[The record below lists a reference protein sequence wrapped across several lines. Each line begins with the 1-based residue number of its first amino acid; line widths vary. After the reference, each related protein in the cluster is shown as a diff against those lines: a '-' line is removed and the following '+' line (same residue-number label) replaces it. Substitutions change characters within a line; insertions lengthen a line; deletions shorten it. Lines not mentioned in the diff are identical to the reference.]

1 MSRFLRATVFVVL
14 AALVGCTTAPA
25 SAPPNSAG
33 PGATQGPAATAGP
46 VIPTGHI
53 TVVTD
58 VLTGAGQDPA
68 QTLIEAYKPYW
79 DEVFDYAIEQDA
91 NGHLIGGLATKWEA
105 SADHLTWTFTIRDG
119 IKFHNGDAMTAED
132 VAWSW
137 NREMFDPKSK
147 ANITAEAPLVNFIKA
162 VGNTVQIQ
170 TKQPI
175 ATLPIWW
182 AKMDGSLT
190 GVVYPKA
197 YFAKV
202 GADAFFKAPVGTGP
216 WKFVKQDG
224 EQSVDLTAFSDD
236 FRSDW
241 QKSRTA
247 HFKDLTILAVPD
259 PSTRLA
265 LLRTGDADL
274 VPLPISALQQLK
286 DSNLK
291 DITVP
296 SASFNVLWCVGF
308 TLVAASP
315 CNDIRIREALSIAID
330 RPTISQTLYNG
341 LAEPSSAWMSGP
353 GSFGYPS
360 DLPPPVYNPDRAKQL
375 LAEAGYGPTN
385 PLKVELQA
393 YNNDADFP
401 SMTTLAEALVG
412 YYEAVGVTATVK
424 IQDWDTMK
432 GHLRAGELNGMP
444 GKATSPVVLF
454 MRGTDN
460 RYYFPDEQSTQ
471 YTADGK
477 TGAVL
482 WNNSVPPGSEQLA
495 RLQAVKAEFDLTK
508 QEVLFADYYKWLA
521 SQWYDVPLLGAVA
534 VFGVSNKIASWD
546 ARVAGK
552 SYPHNLW
559 SLIPAP

>member
-1 MSRFLRATVFVVL
+1 MSRYLRATVVVVL

-25 SAPPNSAG
+25 SAPPGTA
-33 PGATQGPAATAGP
+33 GATQGPAATTGP
-46 VIPTGHI
+46 VVPTGHI

-68 QTLIEAYKPYW
+68 QTLVTTYKVYW

-91 NGHLIGGLATKWEA
+91 DGHLTGGFASKWEA

-119 IKFHNGDAMTAED
+119 IKFQNGDAMTAED

-147 ANITAEAPLVNFIKA
+147 ANITSVAPDVNSIKA
-162 VGNTVQIQ
+162 VGTTVVIS
-170 TKQPI
+170 TKKPI
-175 ATLPIWW
+175 ATLPVWW

-197 YFAKV
+197 YFEKV
-202 GADAFFKAPVGTGP
+202 GAEAFFKSPVGTGP

-224 EQSVDLTAFSDD
+224 EQSVDLTAFTDD
-236 FRSDW
+236 YRSDW

-247 HFKDLTILAVPD
+247 HFKDLTIMAVPD

-296 SASFNVLWCVGF
+296 AASFNVIWCVGF
-308 TLVAASP
+308 TLNPASP
-315 CNDIRIREALSIAID
+315 CDNIKVREALSIAID
-330 RPTISQTLYNG
+330 RPTIAQTLYNG
-341 LAEPSSAWMSGP
+341 LATPSSAWMSGP
-353 GSFGYPS
+353 GSFGYPA
-360 DLPPPVYNPDRAKQL
+360 DLAPPAYNVDRAKQL
-375 LAEAGYGPTN
+375 LTEAGFGPGN

-393 YNNDADFP
+393 YDNDADFP

-412 YYEAVGVTATVK
+412 YWEAVGVTATVK
-424 IQDWDTMK
+424 VQDWDTQK

-444 GKATSPVVLF
+444 GRPTSPVVLF

-477 TGAVL
+477 TGEVL

-495 RLQAVKAEFDLTK
+495 KLQAVKAEFDLTK
-508 QEVLFADYYKWLA
+508 QEALFADYYKWLA
-521 SQWYDVPLLGAVA
+521 GQWYHIPLFGAVS
-534 VFGVSNKIASWD
+534 VFGVSNKIATWD

-559 SLIPAP
+559 SLVPAP